1 VTLFGTAESYGDG
14 ESERLLGDML
24 SRSQARDSI
33 VLATKVS
40 PWDSHMSVC
49 EPPLKR
55 ALSGLGTDRID
66 RYQGS
71 SSRPECGPPCWP
83 GARTAGFMRAAGLL
97 ILAFILF
104 ALTDNPIVYTAHFM
118 TPLAAI
124 LGLSDATYQRKRAHG
139 RGRVATPAPLAPAST
154 ASIPELR

>member
-1 VTLFGTAESYGDG
+1 VTLFDTAESDGDG
-14 ESERLLGDML
+14 ESERLLGDLL

-40 PWDSHMSVC
+40 PLGLTRERVRAAAQASLERARHRSYR
-49 EPPLKR
+49 PLPGFFLAAGVR
-55 ALSGLGTDRID
+55 SAMLARGTDR
-66 RYQGS
+66 RLH
-71 SSRPECGPPCWP
+71 
-83 GARTAGFMRAAGLL
+83 AAAGLL

-104 ALTDNPIVYTAHFM
+104 ALTDNPIVYTAHFI